1 MNKKINKGI
10 SMSAIKKEYYPNY
23 TYDDYKL
30 WERDWE
36 LIYGIAYAIAPAPM
50 IKHQAI
56 SNRIAWQ
63 LQDILK
69 ECKPCQALLPID
81 WKIDDSTVVQPDNL
95 VICHEP
101 QHEAYIQK
109 APKIIFEVLSKSTA
123 SKDINL
129 KYDLYEQEGVQYYV
143 IVNPKESF
151 AKVYRLNN
159 EGRYVKLA
167 DAHNDVVDFSLDNCG
182 TFSFDFGKIW

>member
-10 SMSAIKKEYYPNY
+10 SMSAIKKEYSPNY

-81 WKIDDSTVVQPDNL
+81 WKIDDFNSSST
-95 VICHEP
+95 
-101 QHEAYIQK
+101 
-109 APKIIFEVLSKSTA
+109 
-123 SKDINL
+123 
-129 KYDLYEQEGVQYYV
+129 
-143 IVNPKESF
+143 
-151 AKVYRLNN
+151 
-159 EGRYVKLA
+159 
-167 DAHNDVVDFSLDNCG
+167 
-182 TFSFDFGKIW
+182 